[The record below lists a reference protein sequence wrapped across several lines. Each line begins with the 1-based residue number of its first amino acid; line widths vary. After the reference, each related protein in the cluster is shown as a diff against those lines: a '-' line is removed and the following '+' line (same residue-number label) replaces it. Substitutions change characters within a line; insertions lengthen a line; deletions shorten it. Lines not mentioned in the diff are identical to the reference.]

1 MKKEDEGRH
10 DTQESI
16 ILADRL
22 PVLDEEQMRRTQ
34 EATPK
39 AWAYRYMSAGIGY
52 VWTHED
58 LGVSLQIISD
68 DTMRLLTVIDHP
80 YCLLMAA
87 SMLATL
93 EHLGLRMDLSQA
105 IAYVSNEVTDSPHR
119 PARRDGKLRSGW
131 SRWKNGEGEGV
142 PPSRDHPRTR

>member
-1 MKKEDEGRH
+1 MTMKTGEEARQ
-10 DTQESI
+10 DTQVSI

-22 PVLDEEQMRRTQ
+22 PVLDEEQIRRTQ

-39 AWAYRYMSAGIGY
+39 AWAFHYMSTGIGY

-68 DTMRLLTVIDHP
+68 NTMRLLTVIDHP

-87 SMLATL
+87 SMVATL

-105 IAYVSNEVTDSPHR
+105 ILAPYVRANEVADSPAIDR
-119 PARRDGKLRSGW
+119 LEEMGSCGL
-131 SRWKNGEGEGV
+131 EEV
-142 PPSRDHPRTR
+142 

>member
-1 MKKEDEGRH
+1 MKTEEEARQKTEEN
-10 DTQESI
+10 I
-16 ILADRL
+16 ILADIL
-22 PVLDEEQMRRTQ
+22 PVLDEEQMKRTQ

-68 DTMRLLTVIDHP
+68 DSMRLLAVIDHP

-87 SMLATL
+87 SMVATL

-105 IAYVSNEVTDSPHR
+105 ILAPYVSGNEVTDPPAIDR
-119 PARRDGKLRSGW
+119 PDEL
-131 SRWKNGEGEGV
+131 EGCGLEV
-142 PPSRDHPRTR
+142 V

>member
-1 MKKEDEGRH
+1 MTMKTEEGARQK
-10 DTQESI
+10 TEESI
-16 ILADRL
+16 ILADIL
-22 PVLDEEQMRRTQ
+22 PVLDEEQMKRTQ

-68 DTMRLLTVIDHP
+68 DSMRLLAVIDHP

-87 SMLATL
+87 SMVATL

-105 IAYVSNEVTDSPHR
+105 ILAPYVSGNEVTDPPAIDR
-119 PARRDGKLRSGW
+119 PTEL
-131 SRWKNGEGEGV
+131 EGCGLEV
-142 PPSRDHPRTR
+142 V

>member
-1 MKKEDEGRH
+1 MTMKTEEGARQK
-10 DTQESI
+10 TEESI
-16 ILADRL
+16 ILADIL
-22 PVLDEEQMRRTQ
+22 PVLDEEQMKRTQ

-68 DTMRLLTVIDHP
+68 DSMRLLAVIDHP

-87 SMLATL
+87 SMVATL

-105 IAYVSNEVTDSPHR
+105 ILAPYVSGNEVADPPAIDR
-119 PARRDGKLRSGW
+119 PDEL
-131 SRWKNGEGEGV
+131 EGCGLEV
-142 PPSRDHPRTR
+142 V

>member
-1 MKKEDEGRH
+1 MKTEDEAGQ
-10 DTQESI
+10 DTEESI

-87 SMLATL
+87 SMVATL

-105 IAYVSNEVTDSPHR
+105 ILAPYLGRNEVTDSPAIDR
-119 PARRDGKLRSGW
+119 FDEIGSCGL
-131 SRWKNGEGEGV
+131 EV
-142 PPSRDHPRTR
+142 V

>member
-1 MKKEDEGRH
+1 MKTEEEARQKTE
-10 DTQESI
+10 ESI
-16 ILADRL
+16 ILADIL
-22 PVLDEEQMRRTQ
+22 PVLDEEQMKRTQ

-68 DTMRLLTVIDHP
+68 DSMRLLAVIDHP

-87 SMLATL
+87 SMVATL

-105 IAYVSNEVTDSPHR
+105 ILAPYVSGNEVTDPPAIDR
-119 PARRDGKLRSGW
+119 PDEL
-131 SRWKNGEGEGV
+131 EGCSLEV
-142 PPSRDHPRTR
+142 V

>member
-1 MKKEDEGRH
+1 MKTEDEAGQ
-10 DTQESI
+10 DTEESI

-105 IAYVSNEVTDSPHR
+105 ILAPYVSGNEVTDSQPIDR
-119 PARRDGKLRSGW
+119 PEEMESCGL
-131 SRWKNGEGEGV
+131 EV
-142 PPSRDHPRTR
+142 V

>member
-1 MKKEDEGRH
+1 MNTEDKTRQGE
-10 DTQESI
+10 QEST
-16 ILADRL
+16 ILAEIL
-22 PVLDEEQMRRTQ
+22 PVLDEEQMRRTR
-34 EATPK
+34 EAMPK

-68 DTMRLLTVIDHP
+68 KTMRLLTVIDHP

-87 SMLATL
+87 SMVATL

-105 IAYVSNEVTDSPHR
+105 ILAPYLGRNEVTDSPAIDR
-119 PARRDGKLRSGW
+119 FDEIGSCGL
-131 SRWKNGEGEGV
+131 EV
-142 PPSRDHPRTR
+142 V

>member
-1 MKKEDEGRH
+1 MKTEEEARQKTE
-10 DTQESI
+10 ESI
-16 ILADRL
+16 ILADIL
-22 PVLDEEQMRRTQ
+22 PVLDEEQMKRTQ

-68 DTMRLLTVIDHP
+68 DSMRLLAVIDHP

-87 SMLATL
+87 SMVATL

-105 IAYVSNEVTDSPHR
+105 ILAPYVSGNEVTDPPAIDR
-119 PARRDGKLRSGW
+119 PDEL
-131 SRWKNGEGEGV
+131 EGCGLEV
-142 PPSRDHPRTR
+142 V

>member
-1 MKKEDEGRH
+1 MGKRGKTTMKTEDEARQA
-10 DTQESI
+10 TEESI

-22 PVLDEEQMRRTQ
+22 PVLDEEQLRRTQ

-87 SMLATL
+87 SMVATL

-105 IAYVSNEVTDSPHR
+105 ILAPYLGRNEVTDSPAIDR
-119 PARRDGKLRSGW
+119 FDEIGSCGL
-131 SRWKNGEGEGV
+131 EV
-142 PPSRDHPRTR
+142 V